1 MVCAA
6 SGEGESER
14 AASSSDGS
22 GVAVLGEPGLGSG
35 EEAMLLVQVT
45 RARRSIHHHRGEEQ
59 RRKMAQKQGRG
70 GSRGCGGWT
79 VRLRVG

>member
-1 MVCAA
+1 V

-35 EEAMLLVQVT
+35 EEAMLLVEVT
-45 RARRSIHHHRGEEQ
+45 HARQ
-59 RRKMAQKQGRG
+59 RHPPSPR
-70 GSRGCGGWT
+70 
-79 VRLRVG
+79 